1 MNEVELFLE
10 KIKEVNVLK
19 LEKDD
24 TLVFE
29 IKSNAPPSKINE
41 YINMFY
47 DRIKPVFPENK
58 ILILHDN
65 INIEVIK
72 NEKKGNK

>member
-24 TLVFE
+24 TLVFK
-29 IKSNAPPSKINE
+29 IKSNASPSKVNE

-47 DRIKPVFPENK
+47 DRIKPVFPKNK
-58 ILILHDN
+58 VLIIHDN

-72 NEKKGNK
+72 NES

>member
-47 DRIKPVFPENK
+47 DNIKPLFHENK
-58 ILILHDN
+58 VLILHDN